1 MANPGPASTQTSVQL
16 FNGDAADG
24 IVIGGSAA
32 KLVGFHGV
40 AATAQGAKIDNI
52 GNSASGTEIATAV
65 NALITLLETKGLI
78 TPN

>member
-24 IVIGGSAA
+24 IVLGGSAT

-40 AATAQGAKIDNI
+40 AATKQGNAITGL

-65 NALITLLETKGLI
+65 NAIITLLETKGLI
-78 TPN
+78 APN